1 MMKIRLLVLVF
12 CVLCTTGGFAQ
23 QKYIEELK
31 SIIQQNKQD
40 SAHALAY
47 NRLVF
52 MGEDYGFPQTDS
64 IVEKALQVSRRSNSN
79 AQTAFALLNKSLVL
93 AKSGKYDTA
102 LYTANQA
109 WGLLLK
115 TDTLKIVR
123 CYLFIILPKVIYCCR
138 RVHLKKKP

>member
-1 MMKIRLLVLVF
+1 
-12 CVLCTTGGFAQ
+12 
-23 QKYIEELK
+23 
-31 SIIQQNKQD
+31 
-40 SAHALAY
+40 
-47 NRLVF
+47 

-115 TDTLKIVR
+115 TDTLKNSEVLSV
-123 CYLFIILPKVIYCCR
+123 YYFTKGN
-138 RVHLKKKP
+138 